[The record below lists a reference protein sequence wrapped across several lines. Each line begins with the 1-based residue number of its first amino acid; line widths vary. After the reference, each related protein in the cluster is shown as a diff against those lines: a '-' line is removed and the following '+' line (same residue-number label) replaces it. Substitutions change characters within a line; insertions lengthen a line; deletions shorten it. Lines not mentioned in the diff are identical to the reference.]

1 MFEIPIPE
9 WGSLFAGQAGAVVVD
24 AEREHAVGARGENAN
39 CASLGSFCD
48 AVLDGVFDHRL
59 QDECGD
65 LCEKE
70 VAGDVDGALE
80 ALDESDFLD
89 VEILSR
95 ELEFFSERHLLA
107 VGVFEDAAHEVA

>member
-9 WGSLFAGQAGAVVVD
+9 WCYLSRREAGAVVVD
-24 AEREHAVGARGENAN
+24 AEGEHAVGARGEDAD

-59 QDECGD
+59 QDERRD
-65 LCEKE
+65 LRRKE

-80 ALDESDFLD
+80 ALDESDLLD
-89 VEILSR
+89 VEILLR
-95 ELEFFSERHLLA
+95 ELESLRRA
-107 VGVFEDAAHEVA
+107 VPVDGWSRRGRGA